1 MSRRAAA
8 WIAWSAWTLALI
20 SFVVIGVFRFLNSST
35 PTVDPR
41 TPFVLDLWLWLL
53 FMSFSTVGALVASR
67 HPGNTVG

>member
-20 SFVVIGVFRFLNSST
+20 SFVVIWVFRCLNSST
-35 PTVDPR
+35 PTVDPP
-41 TPFVLDLWLWLL
+41 TPFVLDLWIWLL